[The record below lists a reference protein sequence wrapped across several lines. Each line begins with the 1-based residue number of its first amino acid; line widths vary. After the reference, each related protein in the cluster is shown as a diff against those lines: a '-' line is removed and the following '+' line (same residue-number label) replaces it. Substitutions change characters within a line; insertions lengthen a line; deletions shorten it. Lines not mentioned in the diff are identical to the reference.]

1 MIKFKVYLSVIAR
14 FLFLSGILFFCHSFL
29 YSSATGCSLPKGTN
43 VKQISATKYKNPDL
57 LIEEFSFV
65 LQDFKMN
72 HQGENNNLNIKIRYC
87 YESGISNNQYP
98 DFTVVAKDIKVFLDN
113 YPNEDDY
120 WEILN
125 KKLTL
130 MVLEKYPVLASI
142 SSEIQVSPSRLTA
155 YTRSSIVTRYQSGN
169 KKTGRKK

>member
-1 MIKFKVYLSVIAR
+1 MFKLRVYLSVIVRSFILA
-14 FLFLSGILFFCHSFL
+14 GILFLCHAFL
-29 YSSATGCSLPKGTN
+29 YSNISGCSLPNGTN
-43 VKQISATKYKNPDL
+43 VKQPSATKYKNPDP
-57 LIEEFSFV
+57 LIEEFSFI

-87 YESGISNNQYP
+87 YKSRISNSEYP
-98 DFTVVAKDIKVFLDN
+98 DFTVVAKDIQNFLNN
-113 YPNEDDY
+113 YPNKDDY

-130 MVLEKYPVLASI
+130 MVLEKYPVLANI
-142 SSEIQVSPSRLTA
+142 SSEIEVSPSRLTA
-155 YTRSSIVTRYQSGN
+155 YTRSSIVMRYQSGN